1 MCMYIDE
8 QLLSDEKFSGISIT
22 WSSILTVFGAGS
34 EVTGHLKVFGT
45 HEPRVDMIYPD
56 CEGLCLEIQTFI
68 QKTQAY

>member
-1 MCMYIDE
+1 M
-8 QLLSDEKFSGISIT
+8 
-22 WSSILTVFGAGS
+22 VFGAGS

-56 CEGLCLEIQTFI
+56 CESLCLEIQTFI